1 MTAIAVGAI
10 VPNAGELP
18 GRLGIGAMA
27 RAAEDAGADSVW
39 VSDHLMT
46 VDAPTSDYP
55 YTADGRPS
63 WPADL
68 DYYEALTCCTAMAS
82 ATERCRVGTAVL
94 ILPQRAVLEV
104 AKTAATID
112 RLSGGRLSLGVGAGW
127 SRIEMEALG
136 YPFSERGPRFDEML
150 DVLHDCWT
158 GRPHAFAGRHV
169 QVPPDLVFHPR
180 PVQHGG
186 PPLFVGGMADV
197 AVDRAAARGDG
208 WLAIAWSTSFDEVA
222 LAERLARLHAR
233 RDRGGLFSRV
243 LKLHAPPEHAERL
256 PELALRVAAL
266 GFDEVILE
274 VPWER
279 GIAAASDAIAAVCH
293 AVDIAEAG
301 A

>member
-1 MTAIAVGAI
+1 MTPIKIGAI
-10 VPNAGELP
+10 VPNAGDLP
-18 GRLGIGAMA
+18 GRLGVGAMA
-27 RAAEDAGADSVW
+27 RAAEEAGVDSVW

-46 VDAPTSDYP
+46 VDAPTTDYP

-68 DYYEALTCCTAMAS
+68 DYYEALTCCTAMAA

-136 YPFSERGPRFDEML
+136 YPFAERGPRFNEML
-150 DVLHDCWT
+150 DVLHDCWS
-158 GRPHAFAGRHV
+158 GRPHAFSGRHV
-169 QVPPDLVFHPR
+169 HVPPDLVFHPR
-180 PVQHGG
+180 PLQRGG
-186 PPLFVGGMADV
+186 PPLLVGGMADA

-208 WLAIAWSTSFDEVA
+208 WLAIAWTTALDEEA
-222 LAERLARLHAR
+222 LAERLARLEAGRERAR
-233 RDRGGLFSRV
+233 PFARV
-243 LKLHAPPEHAERL
+243 LKLHAPPEDVGRL
-256 PELALRVAAL
+256 PDLTLRVAAL

-274 VPWER
+274 VPWNDGFAE
-279 GIAAASDAIAAVCH
+279 ASDAIRAVRH

>member
-1 MTAIAVGAI
+1 MTAIKIGAI

-18 GRLGIGAMA
+18 GRLGVGRMA
-27 RAAEDAGADSVW
+27 RAAEEAGADSVW

-46 VDAPTSDYP
+46 VDAATDDYP

-68 DYYEALTCCTAMAS
+68 DYYEALTCCTAMAA

-136 YPFSERGPRFDEML
+136 YPFPDRGPRFNEML
-150 DVLHDCWT
+150 DVLHDCWS
-158 GRPHAFAGRHV
+158 GRPRAFAGRHV
-169 QVPPDLVFHPR
+169 QVPPDLVFHPT
-180 PVQHGG
+180 PVQRGG
-186 PPLFVGGMADV
+186 PPLLVGGMADA

-208 WLAIAWSTSFDEVA
+208 WLAIAWTPTFDEPA
-222 LAERLARLHAR
+222 LAERLARLDAGFDGAR
-233 RDRGGLFSRV
+233 TFARV
-243 LKLHAPPEHAERL
+243 LKLHAPPHDVERL
-256 PELALRVAAL
+256 PDFVLRVAAL
-266 GFDEVILE
+266 GFDEVIVE
-274 VPWER
+274 VPWQK
-279 GIAAASDAIAAVCH
+279 GIVVASGAIASVRR
-293 AVDIAEAG
+293 AVDVAEAR